1 MCFVEIHC
9 QSCMSF
15 LLRKTFQLT
24 RSISIYMCLVWKYLS
39 GMYVKLVS
47 NFMTGKEKALLN
59 LQDDMCRRQSLHLEF
74 RNSLDLKTDIITRKG
89 ILNLVIVPS
98 LKRSEF
104 YSLLQIMHS
113 KVWAILPL
121 QTLTGGWHLSPP
133 THPNFGKF
141 DVFHQEIS
149 GSIF

>member
-1 MCFVEIHC
+1 
-9 QSCMSF
+9 
-15 LLRKTFQLT
+15 
-24 RSISIYMCLVWKYLS
+24 
-39 GMYVKLVS
+39 MYIKLVS

-113 KVWAILPL
+113 KV
-121 QTLTGGWHLSPP
+121 
-133 THPNFGKF
+133 
-141 DVFHQEIS
+141 
-149 GSIF
+149 